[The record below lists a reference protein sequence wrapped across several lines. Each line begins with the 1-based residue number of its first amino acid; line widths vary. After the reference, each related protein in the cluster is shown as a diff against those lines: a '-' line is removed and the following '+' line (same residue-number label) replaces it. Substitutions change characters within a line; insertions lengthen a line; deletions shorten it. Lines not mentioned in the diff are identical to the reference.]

1 MADDSKITLIRRT
14 RESCHAFY
22 QALVQDPVLFGD
34 GEPYQPYQYDSDA
47 VDACFLKREQQHDRK
62 GFSVLLGDIV
72 IGDVSLKHIDRE
84 KHGCVLEICMIN
96 DSVKNKG
103 YGTQAEQLAIQYAF
117 EHMDMEMVLAD
128 CLEKNTRSQH
138 VLEKVGFELVSQS
151 QGVRGYRMTKER
163 HLQVMKARQEAK
175 EETLIERP

>member
-1 MADDSKITLIRRT
+1 MVDDRKITLIRRT
-14 RESCHAFY
+14 MESCHAFY
-22 QALVQDPVLFGD
+22 QALVQDHVLFGD
-34 GEPYQPYQYDSDA
+34 GESYQPYQYDPDA
-47 VDACFLKREQQHDRK
+47 VDAFFLEREQQRDRM
-62 GFSVLLGDIV
+62 GFSVLLGDMV

-84 KHGCVLEICMIN
+84 KHCCELEICMIN
-96 DSVKNKG
+96 DSVKNQG

-117 EHMDMEMVLAD
+117 EQMDMETVLAD

-151 QGVRGYRMTKER
+151 QGFRLYRMTKER
-163 HLQVMKARQEAK
+163 YCQVLKEKQEAE